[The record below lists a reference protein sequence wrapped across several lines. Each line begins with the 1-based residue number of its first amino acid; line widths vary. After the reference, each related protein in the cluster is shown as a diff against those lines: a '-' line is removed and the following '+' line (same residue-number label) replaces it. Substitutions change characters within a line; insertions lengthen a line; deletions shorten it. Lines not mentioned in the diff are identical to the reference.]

1 MMSPCSQSPE
11 ALQTGMF
18 GSEKKVWSGFGF
30 GCTEMFIQKKIYSEI
45 PAFMFGRDRTYM
57 HASKFQGTKNMGSSN
72 VVLPDFCTPR
82 GFSCILRRFSH
93 PRQAQKLYS
102 IVGYTIRFESIAGT
116 LCTSMCSPLYSKSHK
131 IFINMHCCT
140 S

>member
-1 MMSPCSQSPE
+1 MHVWGRDLIQI
-11 ALQTGMF
+11 
-18 GSEKKVWSGFGF
+18 SENA
-30 GCTEMFIQKKIYSEI
+30 TKKIRSLWSVI
-45 PAFMFGRDRTYM
+45 TSCL
-57 HASKFQGTKNMGSSN
+57 SKTWVNVKTISFRGTKNMGSSN

>member
-1 MMSPCSQSPE
+1 
-11 ALQTGMF
+11 MF
-18 GSEKKVWSGFGF
+18 SVPWSFTDRHVWFRKEGLIWFWF
-30 GCTEMFIQKKIYSEI
+30 WLFRDVYTKKIYSEI